1 MIAGASVCGFDRSCA
16 PGADR
21 LGLRKAV
28 RAVCVAATLATGMA
42 QAAESIILNESA
54 ADACYHAAMRGDDAR
69 DVESCDTALE
79 HQPLKPIDYAA
90 TLSNRGLLLSR
101 SERFD
106 DALADHNRAIG
117 IEPGIA
123 SLYVNRSNTY
133 TRSRRYE
140 EAMRDLD
147 HAIELA
153 ASSRP
158 GREATTDEPAPSSD
172 AGALARGSPA
182 SHVLAAA
189 HFNRALLYQR
199 QGDYAQ
205 ALADARRANAL
216 APDRP
221 SYQQYLQELEAAD
234 EPRRQPGDPVTEH

>member
-1 MIAGASVCGFDRSCA
+1 VMLAMLAM
-16 PGADR
+16 
-21 LGLRKAV
+21 
-28 RAVCVAATLATGMA
+28 LATGA
-42 QAAESIILNESA
+42 ARAAESLILNESA
-54 ADACYHAAMRGDDAR
+54 ADACYQAALRGDDAR
-69 DVESCDTALE
+69 DVEICDTALE
-79 HQPLKPIDYAA
+79 HQPLKPVDYAA

-158 GREATTDEPAPSSD
+158 GRETITDPSAPGTTNELAPAPVSRD
-172 AGALARGSPA
+172 NR
-182 SHVLAAA
+182 VLAAA
-189 HFNRALLYQR
+189 HFNRALLHQR
-199 QGDYAQ
+199 QGDYAH
-205 ALADARRANAL
+205 ALNDARRANEL
-216 APDRP
+216 APDLP
-221 SYQQYLQELEAAD
+221 SYQQYLQELESAD
-234 EPRRQPGDPVTEH
+234 GPKRQPGDPVTEN